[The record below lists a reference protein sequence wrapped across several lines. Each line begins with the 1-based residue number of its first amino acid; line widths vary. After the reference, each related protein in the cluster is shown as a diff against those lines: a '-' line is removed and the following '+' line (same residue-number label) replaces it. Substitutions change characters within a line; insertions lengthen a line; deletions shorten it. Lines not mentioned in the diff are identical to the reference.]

1 MKNYT
6 KTTRVTMMPKTSHH
20 RLTAQGGATLIELM
34 VGITIGL
41 LTIAVAV
48 ATLGTSRSV
57 TTTVSDATSLQQQA
71 SHAFRIIGQQI
82 RQAGSIRL
90 DLATNKDDSQ
100 PIDISDKVAFET
112 TFNTATSTIAGIDS
126 PTATEFKFTVSSQ
139 NYTEPSFTSGTP
151 ISLFRDCLGQG
162 VAVSPTLV
170 TSRFS
175 LRSGELV
182 CAGETGAA
190 QPVIE
195 NVNDFAVR
203 YLVQTNTAAGVPMIQ
218 SATAAQA
225 ATDWSRVYGIEVC
238 LDLVGDLPV
247 DVPATS
253 TYTNCNGNA
262 VAYGQRLHMVFRNVY
277 QIRSQ
282 GIAGFAS

>member
-1 MKNYT
+1 
-6 KTTRVTMMPKTSHH
+6 MMPKIYHH
-20 RLTAQGGATLIELM
+20 RLSTQSGATLIELM

-41 LTIAVAV
+41 LTIAVAI

-71 SHAFRIIGQQI
+71 SHAFRVIGKQI

-100 PIDISDKVAFET
+100 PIDVSDKVAFET
-112 TFNTATSTIAGIDS
+112 TFDAAANTIAGIDS
-126 PTATEFKFTVSSQ
+126 PSGTQFKFTVSSQ
-139 NYTEPSFTSGTP
+139 NYTEPSFTSATP
-151 ISLFRDCLGQG
+151 VSLFRDCLGQG
-162 VAVSPTLV
+162 IPASPTAV

-190 QPVIE
+190 QPIIE
-195 NVNDFAVR
+195 NVNDFVVR
-203 YLVQTNTAAGVPMIQ
+203 YLVQTTVGGEPMIQ

-225 ATDWSRVYGIEVC
+225 AADWSTVYGVEVC
-238 LDLVGDLPV
+238 LDLMGDLPV
-247 DVPATS
+247 DVPATA